1 MSTERP
7 FEQPLPPEPDA
18 VEQLL
23 AMAHKTAL
31 RALDATIARLARED
45 ESLSTSARR
54 LRLIGDHAGRAAED
68 VLHASE
74 RFV

>member
-1 MSTERP
+1 MSTDRP
-7 FEQPLPPEPDA
+7 VNEAPLQPDADA

-23 AMAHKTAL
+23 SMAHKTAL
-31 RALDATIARLARED
+31 RALDATIARLARDD

-68 VLHASE
+68 VLRASG
-74 RFV
+74 RI